1 MTGSVVLPDELQA
14 AKRRVLR
21 EAFGFDTFRPGQEQ
35 VVDHVLARRPVLAVM
50 PTGAGKSLC
59 YQLPARVFGGLSVVV
74 SPLIALMD
82 DQVAALNLSGTP
94 AAAIHSG
101 HSRAE
106 NVEVW
111 RRAARGEIRLLYM
124 SPERLLTDRM
134 IAALQKLG
142 VDLVAID
149 EAHCISQWGHS
160 FREDYLALGRL
171 RTDFPEAA
179 LVALTATAD
188 ASTRE
193 DIAAQLFG
201 GTADIFVSGFDR
213 PNISISVADKSEA
226 NAQIERFVAAR
237 KGVSGIVY
245 RLSRNK
251 VEETTERL
259 VAAGIRAL
267 PYHAGMDTATR
278 AKSQEIFL
286 AEDGVV
292 MVATVA
298 FGMGIDK
305 SDVRFV
311 LHGDM
316 PGSLEAYYQ
325 EIGRAGRDGHPSEAL
340 LLYGLDDVNTR
351 RRFIDEAS
359 QDVDRRR
366 VEARR
371 LDAMVGFCEA
381 VTCRRAALLSYF
393 GETMAPCGNCDTCR
407 DPPEVV
413 DGTADARLLIGL
425 IQATGERFGVA
436 HLVAVLVGSP
446 NEAVIARGHDKLP
459 LFGAGAGRR
468 ATDWRALVRQLVASG
483 VLAVDIGGYGGLMLT
498 ERARAIAD
506 GRETVAVRAPRK
518 ASRRRVEVARAPVG
532 DVDAALL
539 RRLKDLR
546 RQLAAERG
554 VPAYVIFPDRT
565 LEEMA
570 ASRPSSFDE
579 LSEVRGVGQAKLD
592 AFGAA
597 FLEVLEA

>member
-1 MTGSVVLPDELQA
+1 MTGSLELPAELDA

-21 EAFGFDTFRPGQEQ
+21 ETFGFDAFRPGQER
-35 VVDHVLARRPVLAVM
+35 VVDHVLAHRPVLAVM

-59 YQLPARVFGGLSVVV
+59 YQLPALVFGGLSVIV

-82 DQVAALNLSGTP
+82 DQVAALNLSGIP
-94 AAAIHSG
+94 AGAIHSG
-101 HSRAE
+101 QSRSD
-106 NVEVW
+106 NVEIW

-142 VDLVAID
+142 VSQIAID

-160 FREDYLALGRL
+160 FREDYLGLGRL
-171 RTDFPEAA
+171 RQDFPETAI
-179 LVALTATAD
+179 VALTATAD
-188 ASTRE
+188 ASTRD
-193 DIAAQLFG
+193 DIAFRLFG
-201 GTADIFVSGFDR
+201 GDAAVFVSGFDR
-213 PNISISVADKSEA
+213 PNISISVADKIEA

-237 KGVSGIVY
+237 KDVSGIVY
-245 RLSRNK
+245 RLSRKK

-267 PYHAGMDTATR
+267 PYHAGMDTAAR
-278 AKSQEIFL
+278 AKNQEIFL

-305 SDVRFV
+305 SDVRYV

-325 EIGRAGRDGHPSEAL
+325 EIGRAGRDGHPAEAL
-340 LLYGLDDVNTR
+340 LLYGLEDVNTR

-359 QDVDRRR
+359 QDPDRRR

-381 VTCRRAALLSYF
+381 VTCRRAALLAYF

-413 DGTADARLLIGL
+413 DGTADARRLIDL
-425 IQATGERFGVA
+425 IRATGERFGVS

-446 NEAVIARGHDKLP
+446 NEAVTARGHDRLP
-459 LFGAGAGRR
+459 LFGSGAALKPR
-468 ATDWRALVRQLVASG
+468 DWRALVRQLVASG
-483 VLAVDIGGYGGLMLT
+483 VLAVDIGGFGDLMLT
-498 ERARAIAD
+498 DRARAIAD

-518 ASRRRVEVARAPVG
+518 TSRRRVEVSHTPAG

-539 RRLKDLR
+539 RRLKELR

-554 VPAYVIFPDRT
+554 VPAYAIFKDRT

-570 ASRPSSFDE
+570 ATRPSSFDE
-579 LSEVRGVGQAKLD
+579 LADVHGVGQRKLED
-592 AFGAA
+592 FGSA
-597 FLEVLEA
+597 FLELLEE

>member
-1 MTGSVVLPDELQA
+1 MTATVELSGELQA

-21 EAFGFDTFRPGQEQ
+21 ETFGFDSFRPGQEH
-35 VVDHVLARRPVLAVM
+35 VVDHVLAHRPVLAVM

-59 YQLPARVFGGLSVVV
+59 YQLPALVFGGLSVVV

-82 DQVAALNLSGTP
+82 DQVAALNLSGIP
-94 AAAIHSG
+94 AGAIHSG
-101 HSRAE
+101 HSRTQ
-106 NVEVW
+106 NVDVW
-111 RRAARGEIRLLYM
+111 LQAARGELRLLYM

-142 VDLVAID
+142 VALVAID

-171 RTDFPEAA
+171 REDFPDAA

-193 DIAAQLFG
+193 DIAYRLFG
-201 GTADIFVSGFDR
+201 GSADVFVSGFDR

-226 NAQIERFVAAR
+226 NSQIERFVTAR
-237 KGVSGIVY
+237 PGVSGIVY
-245 RLSRNK
+245 RISRKK

-267 PYHAGMDTATR
+267 PYHAGMDTAAR
-278 AKSQEIFL
+278 AKNQEIFL

-305 SDVRFV
+305 SDVRYV

-325 EIGRAGRDGHPSEAL
+325 EIGRAGRDGHPAEAL
-340 LLYGLDDVNTR
+340 LLYGLEDVNTR

-359 QDVDRRR
+359 QDADRRR

-381 VTCRRAALLSYF
+381 VTCRRAALLAYF
-393 GETMAPCGNCDTCR
+393 GETVAPCGNCDTCR

-413 DGTADARLLIGL
+413 DGTAEAKTLIAL
-425 IQATGERFGVA
+425 VEATGERFGVA

-446 NEAVIARGHDKLP
+446 NEAVVARGHDKLP
-459 LFGAGAGRR
+459 LFGSGAARK
-468 ATDWRALVRQLVASG
+468 ATEWRALVRQLVAAG
-483 VLAVDIGGYGGLMLT
+483 VLVVDIGGYGGLMLT
-498 ERARAIAD
+498 DRARAIAE
-506 GRETVAVRAPRK
+506 GREKVVVRAPRK
-518 ASRRRVEVARAPVG
+518 ASRRRVEVARVPIG

-546 RQLAAERG
+546 RQIAAERG

-570 ASRPSSFDE
+570 ATRPTSFAE

-592 AFGAA
+592 AFGEA

>member
-1 MTGSVVLPDELQA
+1 
-14 AKRRVLR
+14 
-21 EAFGFDTFRPGQEQ
+21 
-35 VVDHVLARRPVLAVM
+35 
-50 PTGAGKSLC
+50 
-59 YQLPARVFGGLSVVV
+59 
-74 SPLIALMD
+74 
-82 DQVAALNLSGTP
+82 
-94 AAAIHSG
+94 
-101 HSRAE
+101 
-106 NVEVW
+106 
-111 RRAARGEIRLLYM
+111 M

-142 VDLVAID
+142 VALVAID

-171 RTDFPEAA
+171 RSDFPEAA

-193 DIAAQLFG
+193 DIAFRLFG
-201 GTADIFVSGFDR
+201 GNADIFVSGFDR
-213 PNISISVADKSEA
+213 PNISLSVADKSEA
-226 NAQIERFVAAR
+226 NVQIERFVAAR

-245 RLSRNK
+245 RISRKK

-259 VAAGIRAL
+259 VAAGIRAQ
-267 PYHAGMDTATR
+267 PYHAGMDTAAR
-278 AKSQEIFL
+278 AKNQEIFL

-305 SDVRFV
+305 SDVRYV

-325 EIGRAGRDGHPSEAL
+325 EIGRAGRDGHAAEAL
-340 LLYGLDDVNTR
+340 LLYGLEDVNTR

-359 QDVDRRR
+359 QDPDRRR

-393 GETMAPCGNCDTCR
+393 GESVPPCGNCDTCR

-413 DGTADARLLIGL
+413 DGTADAKALIEL
-425 IQATGERFGVA
+425 IQATGERFGVS

-446 NEAVIARGHDKLP
+446 NEAVIARGHDKLA
-459 LFGAGAGRR
+459 LFGRGAGRK
-468 ATDWRALVRQLVASG
+468 ATDWRALVRQLVAAG
-483 VLAVDIGGYGGLMLT
+483 VLVVDIGGYGGLMLT
-498 ERARAIAD
+498 DRARAIAE
-506 GRETVAVRAPRK
+506 GRETVVVRAPRK
-518 ASRRRVEVARAPVG
+518 ASRRRVEVARVPIG

-546 RQLAAERG
+546 RQIAAERG

-570 ASRPSSFDE
+570 ATRPTSFDE
-579 LSEVRGVGQAKLD
+579 LAEVRGVGQAKLD

-597 FLEVLEA
+597 FLEVLEG

>member
-1 MTGSVVLPDELQA
+1 MTATVELSGELQA

-21 EAFGFDTFRPGQEQ
+21 ETFGFDSFRPGQEH
-35 VVDHVLARRPVLAVM
+35 VVDHVLAHRPVLAVM

-59 YQLPARVFGGLSVVV
+59 YQLPALVFGGLSVVV

-82 DQVAALNLSGTP
+82 DQVAALNLSGIP
-94 AAAIHSG
+94 AGAIHSG
-101 HSRAE
+101 HSRTQ
-106 NVEVW
+106 NVDVW
-111 RRAARGEIRLLYM
+111 LQAARGELRLLYM

-142 VDLVAID
+142 VALVAID

-171 RTDFPEAA
+171 REDFPDAA

-193 DIAAQLFG
+193 DIAYRLFG
-201 GTADIFVSGFDR
+201 GSADVFVSGFDR

-226 NAQIERFVAAR
+226 NSQIERFVTAR
-237 KGVSGIVY
+237 PGVSGIVY
-245 RLSRNK
+245 RISRKK

-259 VAAGIRAL
+259 VAAGVRAL
-267 PYHAGMDTATR
+267 PYHAGMDTAAR
-278 AKSQEIFL
+278 AKNQEIFL

-305 SDVRFV
+305 SDVRYV

-325 EIGRAGRDGHPSEAL
+325 EIGRAGRDGHPAEAL
-340 LLYGLDDVNTR
+340 LLYGLEDVNTR
-351 RRFIDEAS
+351 RRFIDDAS
-359 QDVDRRR
+359 QDADRRR

-393 GETMAPCGNCDTCR
+393 GETVAPCGNCDTCR

-413 DGTADARLLIGL
+413 DGTEEAKTLIAL
-425 IQATGERFGVA
+425 VEATGERFGVA

-446 NEAVIARGHDKLP
+446 NEAVVARGHDKLP
-459 LFGAGAGRR
+459 LFGSGAARK
-468 ATDWRALVRQLVASG
+468 ATEWRALVRQLVAAG
-483 VLAVDIGGYGGLMLT
+483 VLVVDIGGYGGLMLT
-498 ERARAIAD
+498 DRARAIAA
-506 GRETVAVRAPRK
+506 GREKVVVRAPRK
-518 ASRRRVEVARAPVG
+518 ASRRRVEVARVPIG

-546 RQLAAERG
+546 RQIAAERG

-570 ASRPSSFDE
+570 ATRPTSFAE

-592 AFGAA
+592 AFGEA